1 MVETLNMDSKQP
13 IRGLKK
19 VLIITYYW
27 PPAGGGGVQR
37 WLKFTKYLR
46 SHGIEP
52 IIFTARGG
60 EVPVID
66 ASLEKEVPAGV
77 RIIRHPIWEPYTFY
91 KKLLGKKKNDRVYS
105 GFIQDQKASGWKQ
118 KLSVFIR
125 GNFFIPDARMFW
137 INPSVKFLKKWLK
150 DEHIDAIISTGPPH
164 STHRIA
170 LGLKRSTGLPWVADF
185 RDPWTQ
191 IDFYDQLHLTKWAD
205 SRHKRMEQE
214 VLKEADEVVT
224 VSPSWGKG
232 LESLVHREIK
242 IVNNGYDPEDFDRVP
257 DVYPTLFSI
266 CHVGSMNADRNPLAL
281 WDAIQQL
288 LKEDAR
294 FHQFLKIRLIGQ
306 VDIAI
311 QKEID
316 IRELNQYVQ
325 KIDFLAHAEIP
336 IQLKNAGILL
346 LPVNKTPNMDGVV
359 PGKLYEY
366 MAAKRPILVIGPPKG
381 DTAQIITDASAGKI
395 FNYDEIEALKQQLIL
410 WMNDFE
416 QGNLLIHSGQIDNY
430 SRKNLAGKFAKIV
443 MQSID
448 KQKLVS

>member
-1 MVETLNMDSKQP
+1 MAEKEP

-46 SHGIEP
+46 EHGIEP

-66 ASLEKEVPAGV
+66 ESLEKEIPPGV

-91 KKLLGKKKNDRVYS
+91 KKLLGKKKNERVYS
-105 GFIQDQKASGWKQ
+105 GFIQDQKSSGWKQ
-118 KLSVFIR
+118 KASVFIR

-137 INPSVKFLKKWLK
+137 IRPSVKFLKRWLK
-150 DEHIDAIISTGPPH
+150 DYSVDAIVSTGPPH

-170 LGLKRSTGLPWVADF
+170 LQLKRATGLPWVADF

-205 SRHKRMEQE
+205 ARHKKMEKE
-214 VLKEADEVVT
+214 VLTEADAVVT
-224 VSPSWGKG
+224 VSPSWAKG
-232 LESLVHREIK
+232 LESLVDRK
-242 IVNNGYDPEDFDRVP
+242 VAVVNNGFDPEDFDKVAEVP
-257 DVYPTLFSI
+257 LKEFSI

-281 WDAIQQL
+281 WDAL
-288 LKEDAR
+288 HHLVREDER
-294 FHQFLKIRLIGQ
+294 FHQKVKVRLIGQ
-306 VDIAI
+306 VDFAIEQAI
-311 QKEID
+311 QE
-316 IRELNQYVQ
+316 RELNQYVE
-325 KIDFLAHAEIP
+325 KVPFMAHADIP
-336 IQLKNAGILL
+336 AQLKQAAVLL

-366 MAAKRPILVIGPPKG
+366 LAAKRPVLVVGPPQG
-381 DTAQIITDASAGKI
+381 DTANIVAESGAGKI
-395 FNYDEIEALKQQLIL
+395 FDYSEVEELKNQLVQWMDAFEMGTLVVNPEEI
-410 WMNDFE
+410 NR
-416 QGNLLIHSGQIDNY
+416 Y
-430 SRKNLAGKFAKIV
+430 SRKFLAGKFAEVIFNSIEN
-443 MQSID
+443 QS
-448 KQKLVS
+448 VSVR